1 MDLVQEIGAA
11 VDGYP
16 MPGTG
21 TTRTATTSASARAR
35 RVVVT
40 AAIAAGLVTVPAAA
54 ALATVGDVPTT
65 LELTGTVRL
74 VVADAAPTTGP
85 PSPGHVETL
94 LAEVDGLPVPLPRAA
109 TAGLRPGQQVRLRV
123 SARWGTSR
131 AAVVRGLARATR
143 PALGTAAADTVTLQS
158 VSAAPAPARTA
169 AAAPSVPRTTVPT
182 VGSTHRL
189 VLLPIWWSGTAPT
202 SPTTADLRVTAGQT
216 ASFWQNQS
224 AGRMTVTTDVRAWK
238 KAAVTAAQS
247 AACDYSAFYAAALA
261 ANPGVVASST
271 THVVV
276 WFPRV
281 ATCAWAGLGGI
292 GWPVVWNNGYLDSG
306 VTTHEFGHNF
316 GLGHANSY
324 QCVDPGSWQ
333 ISLSHT
339 CGQSEYGDSS
349 DVMGWGAWSSPKG
362 DVNAAEAD
370 YLGFLRAVDVDPA
383 TLAAPVTVT
392 LAPVSDHAAVRAV
405 RVPLPV
411 HSPDLPTSPLLYVEY
426 RTTRAYGA
434 DWRGVQV
441 HVVGQRRPW
450 TWLLALRPDRSRTI
464 STSPQHGPGWADPT
478 LPVGSTWQVP
488 GTTLRLRVDAQDATS
503 ARVTLALA
511 GQDVAPPSTV
521 SLTAPAQG
529 GTLDPGGQLA
539 WTAATDDAS
548 GVAQYRVVL
557 DGVLEGTV
565 AVGTTTFTLPEL
577 AVGGHTARVDAV
589 DAAGHVARGTDRAF
603 TVSANGIAAPSVA
616 AAGAVGGYVRG
627 ALTLDVGSD
636 GRYPTEVL
644 LEGTRRVLLDA
655 GDTDR
660 EVALGAVADGRH
672 VATVRTVSENG
683 RRLCSVSATVVVD
696 RLAPA
701 APPGLTVRQ
710 VNADRAT
717 VTGLR
722 VAWRAAADAGS
733 GVGDYT
739 VDVDGV
745 RVAATTGTSV
755 TVPIEALTAAP
766 AAGRH
771 TVVVT
776 ARDRAGRTAS
786 ARRTVVVDTTR
797 PAAPAVAARVVDAR
811 HVALTFTASSDAQ
824 SGLAGYRVLRAGA
837 PYGALL
843 AAGRSRYTTTVAVPV
858 GTTTVGV
865 EALNRAGLH
874 RVVTVRVTT
883 G

>member
-1 MDLVQEIGAA
+1 MDPFQEIGSAA
-11 VDGYP
+11 DGYP
-16 MPGTG
+16 MPGTW
-21 TTRTATTSASARAR
+21 TTSSARVR

-40 AAIAAGLVTVPAAA
+40 AALAAGLVTVPAAS
-54 ALATVGDVPTT
+54 ALAAVTGVPTT
-65 LELTGTVRL
+65 LAVTGTVRL

-85 PSPGHVETL
+85 PSMGHVETL

-109 TAGLRPGQQVRLRV
+109 AAGLAPGQQVRLRV
-123 SARWGTSR
+123 SAPWGTSR
-131 AAVVRGLARATR
+131 ADAVRALARATR
-143 PALGTAAADTVTLQS
+143 PAAATAPPGAVTLQA
-158 VSAAPAPARTA
+158 VTADPAAARRA
-169 AAAPSVPRTTVPT
+169 AAAPAVPRTSVPT
-182 VGSTHRL
+182 AGSTHRL
-189 VLLPIWWSGTAPT
+189 VLLPVWWLGSAPT
-202 SPTTADLRVTAGQT
+202 SPTTADLRASAAQT
-216 ASFWQNQS
+216 ASFWQTQS
-224 AGRMTVTTDVRAWK
+224 AGTMTVTTDVRAWK
-238 KAAVTAAQS
+238 KAAVTSAQS
-247 AACDYSAFYAAALA
+247 AACDYSAIYAAALA

-276 WFPRV
+276 WFPHV
-281 ATCAWAGLGGI
+281 SSCAWAGLGGI

-349 DVMGWGAWSSPKG
+349 DVMGWGAWASPKG

-370 YLGFLRAVDVDPA
+370 YLGFLRAVDVNPA

-392 LAPVSDHAAVRAV
+392 LAPVSDHDAVRAV

-411 HSPDLPTSPLLYVEY
+411 HSPDLPTAPLLYVEY

-464 STSPQHGPGWADPT
+464 STTTQHAPGWADPT

-488 GTTLRLRVDAQDATS
+488 GTTLRVRVDSQTATT
-503 ARVTLALA
+503 ARVTFALA

-521 SLTAPAQG
+521 TLTAPAQG
-529 GTLDPGGQLA
+529 GTLDRGGQLV
-539 WTAATDDAS
+539 WGAAADDAS

-557 DGVLEGTV
+557 DGVLESTV
-565 AVGTTTFTLPEL
+565 TAGTTTFTLPEL
-577 AVGGHTARVDAV
+577 AVGTHTARVDAV
-589 DAAGHVARGTDRAF
+589 DGAGHVARGTDRAF
-603 TVSANGIAAPSVA
+603 VVAATGVAAPSVA
-616 AAGAVGGYVRG
+616 AVGAVGGWVRG

-636 GRYPTEVL
+636 ARFPTEVL
-644 LEGTRRVLLDA
+644 LDGRRRVLLEA

-660 EVALGAVADGRH
+660 EVALGTVADGRH
-672 VATVRTVSENG
+672 VATVRTLSENG
-683 RRLCSVSATVVVD
+683 RRLRSASATVTVD
-696 RLAPA
+696 RVAPA
-701 APPGLTVRQ
+701 APAALRARQ
-710 VNADRAT
+710 VNADRTT

-722 VAWRAAADAGS
+722 VAWGASTDAGS
-733 GVGDYT
+733 GVGGYT

-745 RVAATTGTSV
+745 RVATTTGTAV
-755 TVPIEALTAAP
+755 TVPAAALTGARL
-766 AAGRH
+766 AGH
-771 TVVVT
+771 HSVVVT
-776 ARDRAGRTAS
+776 ARDRAGRTAR
-786 ARRTVVVDTTR
+786 ATRTVLVDTTR
-797 PAAPAVAARVVDAR
+797 PAAPTVSARVVDAR
-811 HVALTFTASSDAQ
+811 HVALTFTASSDPQ
-824 SGLAGYRVLRAGA
+824 SGLAGYQVLRAGGA
-837 PYGALL
+837 YGALL

-865 EALNRAGLH
+865 EVLNRAGLH
-874 RVVTVRVTT
+874 RVVTVPVTT
-883 G
+883 R